1 VTVTPAVLITGWSN
15 SGKTTVA
22 VALIEELTRRGFRVG
37 AIKHTPHGLHE
48 RADDDDRPGRD
59 VPPDSVRLFRAGA
72 TRSITSGPAEV
83 SVISRVEGEHPLEDL
98 LRHYGED
105 VDVMVVEGYKRQ
117 PLPRVVVSSPEPL
130 DIQPDITG
138 QVIAV
143 VGEWERTISA
153 PRVSAGESGA
163 LADLV
168 VERLQL
174 RPAK

>member
-1 VTVTPAVLITGWSN
+1 
-15 SGKTTVA
+15 
-22 VALIEELTRRGFRVG
+22 
-37 AIKHTPHGLHE
+37 
-48 RADDDDRPGRD
+48 
-59 VPPDSVRLFRAGA
+59 
-72 TRSITSGPAEV
+72 
-83 SVISRVEGEHPLEDL
+83 VISRVEGEHPLEDL